1 MNIAHIESQSFIYGP
16 GCRLV
21 IWVQGCSIHCKG
33 CWNTQMWSFEKKQE
47 FSVDQLFEMIVE
59 ENVEGITI
67 LGGEPLD
74 QFEEAYKL
82 CKMCKSNGISV
93 MIFTGYELSEIDQS
107 EKQKIKSVSDILI
120 VGRYIQ
126 EYRTLE
132 RQWIGSTNQEILFLS
147 NRYKNYEL
155 ENGNYIE
162 VDINEN
168 GKSTIL
174 GFPTKEMISSI
185 MDI

>member
-1 MNIAHIESQSFIYGP
+1 
-16 GCRLV
+16 
-21 IWVQGCSIHCKG
+21 
-33 CWNTQMWSFEKKQE
+33 
-47 FSVDQLFEMIVE
+47 MIVE

-120 VGRYIQ
+120 VGKEPSGLLHVKLIDFGTAKIFSESKNKALVGSSYYIAP
-126 EYRTLE
+126 EVIRGKYDELCDL
-132 RQWIGSTNQEILFLS
+132 WSIGVVMYIMLVGTPPFNGEDDDDILRAVSIGKYETSYPQSPIPKGKYFLLLFHL
-147 NRYKNYEL
+147 NIFY
-155 ENGNYIE
+155 YIFLH
-162 VDINEN
+162 N
-168 GKSTIL
+168 
-174 GFPTKEMISSI
+174 
-185 MDI
+185 